1 MQLYQDKLR
10 LIYKNPEKRKEM
22 KTNLTVLLA
31 TILVCLLTSCT
42 FIGERAE
49 GLKPSKRMITRD
61 YEIKNFTAID
71 ANTVS
76 NIHYTQA
83 IDGKSSLQ
91 ISGPDNFVN
100 LIQVS
105 VKGNTLVLTMDKQK
119 KIRNTKNLKIT
130 VSSPNLDRINF
141 KGVGNINIENKL
153 TTNTLDIE
161 SKGVGNIEIQDLS
174 CQNLTVSSMGVGNV
188 NLKGKAE
195 SANLY
200 SKGVGDVEA
209 TNLEAIHVK
218 ASSHGVG
225 NISCNAVES
234 LDAAVRGVG
243 SIHYKGS
250 PVQKTFS
257 KKGVGSIKSIE

>member
-49 GLKPSKRMITRD
+49 GLKPSKKMITRD

-153 TTNTLDIE
+153 YKVPEMVLNSLLFLL
-161 SKGVGNIEIQDLS
+161 QD
-174 CQNLTVSSMGVGNV
+174 
-188 NLKGKAE
+188 
-195 SANLY
+195 
-200 SKGVGDVEA
+200 
-209 TNLEAIHVK
+209 
-218 ASSHGVG
+218 
-225 NISCNAVES
+225 
-234 LDAAVRGVG
+234 
-243 SIHYKGS
+243 
-250 PVQKTFS
+250 
-257 KKGVGSIKSIE
+257 

>member
-1 MQLYQDKLR
+1 
-10 LIYKNPEKRKEM
+10 M

-31 TILVCLLTSCT
+31 TATLLACLLTSCT
-42 FIGERAE
+42 FITDKSE
-49 GLKPSKRMITRD
+49 GLKPSKKSITRD

-83 IDGKSSLQ
+83 TDGKCSLQ

-105 VKGNTLVLTMDKQK
+105 VKGNTLMLTMDKQQ
-119 KIRNTKNLKIT
+119 KIRNTKNLKII

-141 KGVGNINIENKL
+141 KGVGDINIENKL
-153 TTNTLDIE
+153 ITNTLDIE
-161 SKGVGNIEIQDLS
+161 SKGVGNINIQDLS

-195 SANLY
+195 NANLY

-209 TNLEAIHVK
+209 TDLEAIHVK

-250 PVQKTFS
+250 PAQKTFS

>member
-1 MQLYQDKLR
+1 MQLYPDKLR
-10 LIYKNPEKRKEM
+10 LINRNPENRKNM
-22 KTNLTVLLA
+22 KTNFTVLLA
-31 TILVCLLTSCT
+31 TLLTCLLTSCT
-42 FIGERAE
+42 FIGEKSG
-49 GLKPSKRMITRD
+49 GLKPSKKSITRD

-83 IDGKSSLQ
+83 TDGKSSLQ

-105 VKGNTLVLTMDKQK
+105 VKGNTLVLTMDKQN
-119 KIRNTKNLKIT
+119 KIRDTKNLKIT
-130 VSSPNLDRINF
+130 ISSPDLDCINF
-141 KGVGNINIENKL
+141 KGVGNISIRDRL
-153 TTNTLDIE
+153 ITNTLDIE
-161 SKGVGNIEIQDLS
+161 SKGVGNIDIKDLS
-174 CQNLTVSSMGVGNV
+174 CQSLRVSSMGVGNI
-188 NLKGKAE
+188 NLEGKAE
-195 SANLY
+195 NANLY

-209 TNLEAIHVK
+209 TKLEAIHVK

-225 NISCNAVES
+225 NISCNAAES
-234 LDAAVRGVG
+234 LDATVRGVG

>member
-49 GLKPSKRMITRD
+49 GLKPSKKMITRD

-119 KIRNTKNLKIT
+119 KIRNTKN
-130 VSSPNLDRINF
+130 
-141 KGVGNINIENKL
+141 
-153 TTNTLDIE
+153 
-161 SKGVGNIEIQDLS
+161 
-174 CQNLTVSSMGVGNV
+174 
-188 NLKGKAE
+188 
-195 SANLY
+195 
-200 SKGVGDVEA
+200 
-209 TNLEAIHVK
+209 
-218 ASSHGVG
+218 
-225 NISCNAVES
+225 
-234 LDAAVRGVG
+234 
-243 SIHYKGS
+243 
-250 PVQKTFS
+250 
-257 KKGVGSIKSIE
+257 

>member
-1 MQLYQDKLR
+1 
-10 LIYKNPEKRKEM
+10 M
-22 KTNLTVLLA
+22 KTNLTALLA
-31 TILVCLLTSCT
+31 ILLACLLTSCN
-42 FIGERAE
+42 FVADKAG
-49 GLKPSKRMITRD
+49 GLKPSKKSITRD

-83 IDGKSSLQ
+83 TDGKSSLQ

-105 VKGNTLVLTMDKQK
+105 VKGNTLILTMDKQNR
-119 KIRNTKNLKIT
+119 IRDTKNLKIT
-130 VSSPNLDRINF
+130 ISSPDLDRINF
-141 KGVGNINIENKL
+141 KGVGNINIRDRL
-153 TTNTLDIE
+153 ITNTLDIE
-161 SKGVGNIEIQDLS
+161 SKGVGNIDIQDLS

-225 NISCNAVES
+225 NISCNAAES

>member
-49 GLKPSKRMITRD
+49 GLKPRKKMITRD

-83 IDGKSSLQ
+83 TDGKSSLQ

>member
-1 MQLYQDKLR
+1 MQLYPDKLR
-10 LIYKNPEKRKEM
+10 LINRNLENRKNM
-22 KTNLTVLLA
+22 KTNFTVLLA
-31 TILVCLLTSCT
+31 TLLTCLLTSCT
-42 FIGERAE
+42 FISERAE
-49 GLKPSKRMITRD
+49 GLKPSKKMITRD

-71 ANTVS
+71 ANTVG

-83 IDGKSSLQ
+83 TDGKSSLQ

-141 KGVGNINIENKL
+141 KGVGDINIENKL

-161 SKGVGNIEIQDLS
+161 SKGVGNIDIQDLS

-188 NLKGKAE
+188 SLKGKAE
-195 SANLY
+195 SSNLY

-225 NISCNAVES
+225 NISCNATES

-250 PVQKTFS
+250 PAQKTFS
-257 KKGVGSIKSIE
+257 KKGVGSIKNIE

>member
-1 MQLYQDKLR
+1 
-10 LIYKNPEKRKEM
+10 
-22 KTNLTVLLA
+22 
-31 TILVCLLTSCT
+31 
-42 FIGERAE
+42 
-49 GLKPSKRMITRD
+49 MITRD

-76 NIHYTQA
+76 NIYYTQA
-83 IDGKSSLQ
+83 TDGKSSLQ

-161 SKGVGNIEIQDLS
+161 SKGVGNIDIQDLS

-225 NISCNAVES
+225 NISCNAAES